1 MTRPK
6 ELFTTGFTQGNREL
20 LLPPTLQ
27 FQIIGVVGEEG
38 GGGVRLITSISI
50 SEGVQIKGV
59 DLKIV
64 LSQKWQP
71 VLTNYWEY
79 FG

>member
-38 GGGVRLITSISI
+38 GGGPTDNLNINKRGGPNKRGG
-50 SEGVQIKGV
+50 SENC
-59 DLKIV
+59 
-64 LSQKWQP
+64 SQSK
-71 VLTNYWEY
+71 VATCSH
-79 FG
+79 